1 MMRMSVS
8 VISVYRI
15 GYRYRL
21 ILLLNIGYRNNR
33 LIWISVQHYL
43 QLYLWPKIFACW
55 LRGLRRKTV
64 LQYAGN
70 SCIISSTAIIRSILL
85 MHQY

>member
-43 QLYLWPKIFACW
+43 TPLSASD
-55 LRGLRRKTV
+55 RN
-64 LQYAGN
+64 A
-70 SCIISSTAIIRSILL
+70 SSTVQAMVGSSYCFI
-85 MHQY
+85 

>member
-8 VISVYRI
+8 VISEYRI

-43 QLYLWPKIFACW
+43 LNSKNRKIDLYSKYWDNKLQA
-55 LRGLRRKTV
+55 LTKTV
-64 LQYAGN
+64 V
-70 SCIISSTAIIRSILL
+70 T
-85 MHQY
+85 

>member
-33 LIWISVQHYL
+33 LIWISVQHYIL
-43 QLYLWPKIFACW
+43 QQKVAKNSGSHNVYIREVPLY
-55 LRGLRRKTV
+55 
-64 LQYAGN
+64 N
-70 SCIISSTAIIRSILL
+70 
-85 MHQY
+85 

>member
-15 GYRYRL
+15 SYRYQL

-33 LIWISVQHYL
+33 LIWISVQHYE
-43 QLYLWPKIFACW
+43 FAADKNYHNFENGICYE
-55 LRGLRRKTV
+55 LVTSINLF
-64 LQYAGN
+64 
-70 SCIISSTAIIRSILL
+70 IR
-85 MHQY
+85 

>member
-1 MMRMSVS
+1 MMRISVS

-43 QLYLWPKIFACW
+43 LVMDKLKRCILACVHV
-55 LRGLRRKTV
+55 T
-64 LQYAGN
+64 
-70 SCIISSTAIIRSILL
+70 S
-85 MHQY
+85 

>member
-8 VISVYRI
+8 VIGVHRI

-33 LIWISVQHYL
+33 LIWISVQHYTL
-43 QLYLWPKIFACW
+43 ANFL
-55 LRGLRRKTV
+55 G
-64 LQYAGN
+64 
-70 SCIISSTAIIRSILL
+70 
-85 MHQY
+85 

>member
-21 ILLLNIGYRNNR
+21 IMLLNIGYRNNR
-33 LIWISVQHYL
+33 LIWISVQHYNHTQPPHL
-43 QLYLWPKIFACW
+43 HY
-55 LRGLRRKTV
+55 
-64 LQYAGN
+64 
-70 SCIISSTAIIRSILL
+70 SCTC
-85 MHQY
+85 QVT

>member
-15 GYRYRL
+15 GYRYQL

-33 LIWISVQHYL
+33 LIWISVQHYNIYYTVNDSNIIIRAYASS
-43 QLYLWPKIFACW
+43 QQIFA
-55 LRGLRRKTV
+55 
-64 LQYAGN
+64 N
-70 SCIISSTAIIRSILL
+70 
-85 MHQY
+85 

>member
-1 MMRMSVS
+1 MSVS

-33 LIWISVQHYL
+33 LIWILVQHYIHL
-43 QLYLWPKIFACW
+43 AML
-55 LRGLRRKTV
+55 V
-64 LQYAGN
+64 LTIDQ
-70 SCIISSTAIIRSILL
+70 TKPD
-85 MHQY
+85 QT